1 MYIAK
6 KRESADRLSPWV
18 QAGPVGR
25 ASHKNILL
33 SYPRSGNH
41 LCRFFIELLSETPTF
56 GCGNNADD
64 GEIHKIAFSE
74 HVPFN
79 VKSYRKEDCYYKYH
93 SPRFDSRNAS
103 SLIVLVRNPKEVLL
117 RHHNYTLAYRPT
129 DWQPSQSD
137 DFETY
142 FEIIDYY
149 YSFKGKK
156 LILFYEDMLTNK
168 SAFIHKLYDFL
179 SLNDKDKKRYVLDNL
194 DKLFNLSLGG
204 KYSWGGNISGNQL
217 DYYYKNIPSRIKA
230 DFDRYIDGKLAKYR
244 ILQRFKAPALLRGLE
259 NHAIMKAPTLLRGLE
274 NHTRVKAKK
283 TFYICSYGGC
293 GSKMLTSAL
302 SKYGSVEHVHARN
315 PPLSLEYTG
324 SNNGGKAYL
333 RAPRVYHEWFNGIP
347 VPDNEICHYYVIYL
361 YRNPVKAI
369 LSIFR
374 HPRHLAN
381 IQGNENNK
389 TTIQNV
395 MTEMKDL
402 YGIKQFYENYTRRNE
417 RRNYRILCVKYEDI
431 FEKQNELS
439 RYLGAGKLNLVK
451 RETRRNEPEIT
462 DKLNFIYKDLID
474 EMNRNNFISIS

>member
-18 QAGPVGR
+18 PAVPVGR
-25 ASHKNILL
+25 ISHKNILL

-56 GCGNNADD
+56 GCSGNADD
-64 GEIHKIAFSE
+64 REIHKTTFSE
-74 HVPFN
+74 QVPFN
-79 VKSYRKEDCYYKYH
+79 IKPYRKEDCYYKHH
-93 SPRFDSRNAS
+93 SPPLDSRNVS

-117 RHHNYTLAYRPT
+117 RHHNYALAYRPT
-129 DWQPSQSD
+129 DWRPAKND

-179 SLNDKDKKRYVLDNL
+179 SLNNEDKKRYVLDNL
-194 DKLFNLSLGG
+194 DRLFDVSLGG
-204 KYSWGGNISGNQL
+204 KYSWGGNVSGNQL
-217 DYYYKNIPSRIKA
+217 DYHYKSIPSRIKA
-230 DFDRYIDGKLAKYR
+230 DFDRYIDGKFAKYG
-244 ILQRFKAPALLRGLE
+244 ILQRFKATALLRGLE
-259 NHAIMKAPTLLRGLE
+259 NHA
-274 NHTRVKAKK
+274 RVKAKK

-324 SNNGGKAYL
+324 GNNGGKAYL

-347 VPDNEICHYYVIYL
+347 VPGSEICNYYVIYL

-374 HPRHLAN
+374 HPGHLAN

-389 TTIQNV
+389 TTIEDV

-402 YGIKQFYENYTRRNE
+402 YGIKQFYKNYTRRNE

-439 RYLGAGKLNLVK
+439 RYLGAGKLNLVRK
-451 RETRRNEPEIT
+451 ETRRNEPEIT

-474 EMNRNNFISIS
+474 EMNKNSFISIS

>member
-6 KRESADRLSPWV
+6 KRESADRPLPWE
-18 QAGPVGR
+18 AGGR
-25 ASHKNILL
+25 ISHKNILL

-56 GCGNNADD
+56 GCSGNVHDR
-64 GEIHKIAFSE
+64 EIHKAAFSE
-74 HVPFN
+74 KVPFN
-79 VKSYRKEDCYYKYH
+79 VKSCRKEDCYYKYH
-93 SPRFDSRNAS
+93 SPPSDNRNVS

-117 RHHNYTLAYRPT
+117 RHHNYTLVYRYRPT
-129 DWQPSQSD
+129 GWRPTKSD

-149 YSFKGKK
+149 YRFRGKK
-156 LILFYEDMLTNK
+156 QILFYEDMLTDK
-168 SAFIHKLYDFL
+168 AAFIHKLYDFL
-179 SLNDKDKKRYVLDNL
+179 SLNNEDKKRYVLDNL

-230 DFDRYIDGKLAKYR
+230 EFDRYIDGKLSKYG
-244 ILQRFKAPALLRGLE
+244 ILRRFNETAPLRRLE
-259 NHAIMKAPTLLRGLE
+259 NR
-274 NHTRVKAKK
+274 TRVKAKK

-293 GSKMLTSAL
+293 GSKMLTRSL
-302 SKYGSVEHVHARN
+302 SKYGNVEHVHAKN
-315 PPLSLEYTG
+315 PPLLLEYVG
-324 SNNGGKAYL
+324 GNNGGKDCP
-333 RAPRVYHEWFNGIP
+333 RAPQIHREWFNGIP
-347 VPDNEICHYYVIYL
+347 VPGNEICNYYVVYL

-374 HPRHLAN
+374 HPDHLAH

-389 TTIQNV
+389 TTIKDV

-402 YGIKQFYENYTRRNE
+402 YGIKQFYKNYMRKNRE
-417 RRNYRILCVKYEDI
+417 RNYGILCVKYEDI

-439 RYLGAGKLNLVK
+439 RYLAVGNLNLVK
-451 RETRRNEPEIT
+451 KETRRNEPEIT

-474 EMNRNNFISIS
+474 EMNGNDFISIS